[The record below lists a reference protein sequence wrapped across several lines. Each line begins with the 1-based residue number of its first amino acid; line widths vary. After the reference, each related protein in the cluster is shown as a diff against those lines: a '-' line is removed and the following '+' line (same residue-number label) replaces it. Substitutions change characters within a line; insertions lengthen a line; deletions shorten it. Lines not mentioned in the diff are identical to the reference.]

1 MIVNK
6 KFHSISTLP
15 NSQLTICQQTNFS
28 FHDKESFSPFK
39 SFVVYLLCFLP
50 FLCVSLAAPFHAAT
64 NKSTVFP
71 TTANSNVDTEYNH
84 VTKADQVA
92 DPLNPSRRPALFE
105 KKTILDARIE
115 TKNGVNKVSF
125 IRDTSPD
132 DNHNNDN
139 NDNNNN
145 DNNIEDVARI
155 LTGLL
160 EATPSMDEDGIGL
173 ETRDRRKRA
182 VTQALCPIK
191 QGKMRVGIYL
201 TTRIV
206 PGLTADL
213 VDVS

>member
-1 MIVNK
+1 MIVNE

-15 NSQLTICQQTNFS
+15 YSQLTVCRQTNFS
-28 FHDKESFSPFK
+28 FHAKESFSPFK

-64 NKSTVFP
+64 NESTVFP

-92 DPLNPSRRPALFE
+92 DAFHPLTRPALLE
-105 KKTILDARIE
+105 KKTILDVRVE
-115 TKNGVNKVSF
+115 TKNGINKVSF
-125 IRDTSPD
+125 NRDPSPD
-132 DNHNNDN
+132 DNNKNDS
-139 NDNNNN
+139 NDSNNN
-145 DNNIEDVARI
+145 DNDNEEVARI

-160 EATPSMDEDGIGL
+160 EATPSMDEDGIGH

-191 QGKMRVGIYL
+191 QGKICKLGYTCI
-201 TTRIV
+201 
-206 PGLTADL
+206 
-213 VDVS
+213 